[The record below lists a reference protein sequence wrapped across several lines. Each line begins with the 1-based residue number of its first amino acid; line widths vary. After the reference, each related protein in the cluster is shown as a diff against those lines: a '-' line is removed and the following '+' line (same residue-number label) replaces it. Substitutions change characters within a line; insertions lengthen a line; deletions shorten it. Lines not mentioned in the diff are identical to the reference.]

1 MKKTTLFVS
10 CMALFLVGGTVW
22 AEAPDLEAGVYILKR
37 NVPLEVQY
45 CSVPTSVDWNNDGLK
60 DLIVGQFTNGYI
72 WLYLNEGTDMN
83 PVFQSGALIQS
94 AGTAIT
100 TSYS

>member
-1 MKKTTLFVS
+1 MKTVLAFS
-10 CMALFLVGGTVW
+10 CCLCLFLVSGSAW
-22 AEAPDLEAGVYILKR
+22 AETPDLEAGVYLLKR

-60 DLIVGQFTNGYI
+60 DLVVGQFTNGYI
-72 WLYLNEGTDMN
+72 WLFLNEGTDMN
-83 PVFQSGALIQS
+83 PVFNSGALIES
-94 AGTAIT
+94 GGVAIT